1 VKRRVVITGL
11 GIVSPIGIG
20 KDAYWDALVSGRS
33 GCRRLRAFDPSGHA
47 SQVAAEVTNFDPEDF
62 LDPRTAGRTERYTHF
77 AMAAARL
84 AVDDAC
90 LDLSVEDRARCG
102 VIVGSSFGGIAVVER
117 EQAILEDQGP
127 RRVSPMLIPMLLSN
141 LAPGEIA
148 IGLGLQGINY
158 TVSAA
163 CSSANHAIGLALR
176 HLQYGDA
183 DVILAGGTEAA
194 ITPLVVA
201 SFCQLRTL
209 ATRYNHEPARASRPF
224 DADRC
229 GFVIGEGAALL
240 LLETLDHALARGAAI
255 YAELRGFG
263 ANDDAHH
270 ITAPHPEGRG
280 LARAI
285 ELAIAD
291 AGIRREEVDYV
302 NAHGTSTGL
311 NDRAE
316 TQAIK
321 TAFGEH
327 ARNLAVSATKSM
339 TGHLLGAAGG
349 AELIATVL
357 CMEHGSV
364 HPTINIE
371 VHDPECD
378 LDYVPNVARAR
389 EVRCAVSNSCGFGGH
404 NSVLVV
410 KRVEHARE

>member
-1 VKRRVVITGL
+1 VITGL

-20 KDAYWDALVSGRS
+20 KEAYWDALESGRS
-33 GCRRLRAFDPSGHA
+33 GCRPLRAFDPSGHA
-47 SQVAAEVTNFDPEDF
+47 CQVAAEVTNFDPEDF
-62 LDPRTAGRTERYTHF
+62 LDPRTAGRMERTTHF
-77 AMAAARL
+77 AMAAAKL
-84 AVDDAC
+84 AVEDGR
-90 LDLSVEDRARCG
+90 LDLAVEDRARCG
-102 VIVGSSFGGIAVVER
+102 VIVGSAFGGIATVER
-117 EQAILEDQGP
+117 EQAILVDEGP

-148 IGLGLQGINY
+148 NGLGLQGINY
-158 TVSAA
+158 AVSSA

-176 HLQYGDA
+176 HLQCGDA
-183 DVILAGGTEAA
+183 DVILAGGAEAA
-194 ITPLVVA
+194 ITPLIVA
-201 SFCQLRTL
+201 GFCQLRAL
-209 ATRYNHEPARASRPF
+209 ATRYNHDPARASRPF

-229 GFVIGEGAALL
+229 GFVIGEGAAVV
-240 LLETLDHALARGAAI
+240 LLETLDHARARGAAV
-255 YAELRGFG
+255 YAELLGFG

-291 AGIRREEVDYV
+291 AGIRPEEVDYV
-302 NAHGTSTGL
+302 NAHGTSTVL
-311 NDRAE
+311 NDMAE
-316 TQAIK
+316 TRAIK
-321 TAFGEH
+321 TVFGEH
-327 ARNLAVSATKSM
+327 AKTLAISATKSM

-357 CMEHGSV
+357 CMEHAIV
-364 HPTINIE
+364 HPTINFE

-378 LDYVPNVARAR
+378 LDYVPAVARAR

-410 KRVEHARE
+410 RRVEDARERA